1 MNFFRLAPVF
11 VLLLCVVSFPPAL
24 AVDGDADVMD
34 ADIIPGTSTETF
46 TADTDSGNI
55 TVNVTVPAVEES
67 PASPEPS
74 ADASPSYPAYA
85 TRTLDDTSV
94 SDDANNMPGL
104 LTSMFGTYSPRTQTV
119 TEYLPDGS
127 NVTYTEVVPGLAG
140 LDWPWIASVALFAM
154 SLYCV
159 FRMIGGLFK
168 WT

>member
-11 VLLLCVVSFPPAL
+11 VLLLCVVSFPSAL
-24 AVDGDADVMD
+24 AVDGDMDVMD

-46 TADTDSGNI
+46 TTDTDSGNI
-55 TVNVTVPAVEES
+55 TVNVTVPSADSV
-67 PASPEPS
+67 PASPELS
-74 ADASPSYPAYA
+74 SEVSPAYA
-85 TRTLDDTSV
+85 TRTLDDAAAPADSET
-94 SDDANNMPGL
+94 MPGL
-104 LTSMFGTYSPRTQTV
+104 VTALFGSYTPRTQTV